1 MPVNHHQISL
11 QGRSNVSAF
20 LPLPFLVPVYKA
32 VTHCRPAESH
42 LTQVTHVV
50 WCFRISRGKP
60 NSMIPTI
67 RTCFFHVIW
76 MLNKLMVNQ
85 SIFCCDLFYCCK
97 WWFSVSFPLAWC
109 VLIGHWNMKVFC
121 CTTEIEKWKAYYE
134 SIWHF
139 LVSYLFL
146 YNHPVD
152 ETNTHRKNTVIRLLF
167 FFTW

>member
-60 NSMIPTI
+60 NSVIPTI

-97 WWFSVSFPLAWC
+97 CGFSVSFPLAWR
-109 VLIGHWNMKVFC
+109 VLMSLKHECILLHHRNREMKSV
-121 CTTEIEKWKAYYE
+121 IWK
-134 SIWHF
+134 
-139 LVSYLFL
+139 YLALSSFISFPL
-146 YNHPVD
+146 
-152 ETNTHRKNTVIRLLF
+152 
-167 FFTW
+167 